1 MKVYKQRIM
10 LNYQNIPG
18 SHNDT
23 KCIAKYPY
31 SPLYAK
37 RFVNEFKAIDVIN
50 YTDKIKHSELLIYD
64 EFQFVDL
71 PYFHKQ
77 FIWSFNHISQSF
89 KVTHLCYV
97 QNQPKRNNDSGLT
110 KNAVKKKSKWN
121 QEEKYFSY
129 FSSDILITN
138 VKKKNLSFEKK
149 TPFMVLCKVIHI

>member
-1 MKVYKQRIM
+1 M

-37 RFVNEFKAIDVIN
+37 IFVNEFKAIDVIN

-77 FIWSFNHISQSF
+77 FI
-89 KVTHLCYV
+89 
-97 QNQPKRNNDSGLT
+97 
-110 KNAVKKKSKWN
+110 
-121 QEEKYFSY
+121 
-129 FSSDILITN
+129 
-138 VKKKNLSFEKK
+138 
-149 TPFMVLCKVIHI
+149 